1 MTRQPAR
8 GTVGARTMAAMAV
21 VAAVA
26 FAAAAL
32 GIGVRA
38 TFGAHVAVDETQYA
52 LTALSLA
59 EDGDLDISDEL
70 GTQRWRAF
78 ADVEPPPQTE
88 VLAGGRQISPHDPLL
103 PLLLAAPMGLG
114 GWVGA
119 KLALAVFAGLLAALT
134 VWVAVRRFAVPL
146 WLAAVGVGVAAAS
159 APLAVYGQ
167 QIYPEVPAA
176 LVTLVGVAVLT
187 ADSSDRVAPR
197 MRHFVI
203 AGAAVVVLPWLSIKY
218 AAVAAALAL
227 ILLLRLALTGRRMAA
242 LATAGGLGVMAF
254 AYAFVHR
261 QVWGGWTVY
270 ASGDHFQ
277 QSGEF
282 GAVGFNPDYFGR
294 ALRLVGL
301 FVDRE
306 YGIATWQPAWLL
318 VLVPL
323 AASAVFVVEG
333 ALVAIGSL
341 QGPLVKRRFG
351 SRAPSYAPAA
361 NGSATHAPAVREQP
375 AYESA
380 VTTPAIRE
388 HAAYGPSAA
397 TTAALL
403 LPLAAGWLVAT
414 FAAVTMHGYWWP
426 GRQLVVV
433 LPLALLVVLRWLA
446 VASRRVRV
454 LALSLGL
461 VGVASYVLL
470 LIDGY
475 AREIT
480 WVSGFQRVDDPLYQ
494 AYDAVLPDYRGEF
507 WVPHSGWI
515 AAFALLVIFRLKGPF
530 NRKRRDEGALVS
542 NLSLRGSLQPITTE
556 KGSTL

>member
-1 MTRQPAR
+1 
-8 GTVGARTMAAMAV
+8 MAA

-59 EDGDLDISDEL
+59 EDGDLDIADEL
-70 GTQRWRAF
+70 GAQRWRDF
-78 ADVEPPPQTE
+78 ADVQPPPQTE
-88 VLAGGRQISPHDPLL
+88 VLADERQISPHDPLL
-103 PLLLAAPMGLG
+103 PLLLAVPMGLG

-119 KLALAVFAGLLAALT
+119 KLTLAMLAGLLAALT

-146 WLAAVGVGVAAAS
+146 GLAAVGVGVAAAS

-167 QIYPEVPAA
+167 QIYPELAAA
-176 LVTLVGVAVLT
+176 LVTLAGVAALT
-187 ADSSDRVAPR
+187 AGSPGHVALR
-197 MRHFVI
+197 ARHVVT
-203 AGAAVVVLPWLSIKY
+203 AGAAVVLLPWLSIKY

-227 ILLLRLALTGRRMAA
+227 ILLLRLALTGRRLAA
-242 LATAGGLGVMAF
+242 LATAGGLAVMAA
-254 AYAFVHR
+254 AYAFAHR
-261 QVWGGWTVY
+261 LVWGGWTVY

-282 GAVGFNPDYFGR
+282 GAVGFDPDYFGR

-323 AASAVFVVEG
+323 VASAVFMVEG
-333 ALVAIGSL
+333 ALVAIGSP
-341 QGPLVKRRFG
+341 QGTLVERRFG
-351 SRAPSYAPAA
+351 SRAPSYVPAV
-361 NGSATHAPAVREQP
+361 NGSATRAPA
-375 AYESA
+375 
-380 VTTPAIRE
+380 PAIGE
-388 HAAYGPSAA
+388 HAAYGSAAPAPAIGEPAAYGSSAA

-414 FAAVTMHGYWWP
+414 FVAVTMHGYWWP

-433 LPLALLVVLRWLA
+433 LPLALLVVLRWLV

-454 LALSLGL
+454 VALALGL
-461 VGVASYVLL
+461 VGVASYIFL

-480 WVSGFQRVDDPLYQ
+480 WVSGFQRVDNPLYQ
-494 AYDAVLPDYRGEF
+494 AYDALLPDYRGDF
-507 WVPHSGWI
+507 WALHTVWI
-515 AAFALLVIFRLKGPF
+515 GAFALLVIFRLKGPF
-530 NRKRRDEGALVS
+530 NRKRRDEGTLEA
-542 NLSLRGSLQPITTE
+542 NLSLQGPLQPTTTG